1 MAAAGE
7 GTCHALLVGGLPG
20 APVYARRY
28 RDWLKRFHTL
38 LTKAGVPAKQ
48 IRVLSGDRGFEDTIV
63 SGPAT
68 ADSIRATLGNMSDVV
83 KADDQV
89 ILVLIG
95 HGSVADMSPTLIL
108 PGPDVRA
115 EMMADGLNA
124 LESRR
129 QAARRGPSQFG
140 PKGQTATLPALGR
153 GDVVLNLTASSGD
166 SLKAFARK
174 GRVNVAATSTGESNE
189 PVFAEFFLRGIE
201 TKAADGEG
209 APGAGTKDGVVTLL
223 EAYNWAAGQTAWW
236 IVRQKLADPGWRVE
250 GKESVAVFLK
260 LCEGAPGEP
269 AARQLGPGSRPD
281 APDAQHPFRPEGG
294 RIDDFWRGRRVITE
308 HAMLEDCGE
317 ETGVS
322 ALRGNGYKPL
332 AGRKPGEPGHL
343 ARRVVLGRPKP
354 LAPKG
359 D

>member
-1 MAAAGE
+1 MLAQLLTGSVAGAGE
-7 GTCHALLVGGLPG
+7 GACHALLVGGLPG

-38 LTKAGVPAKQ
+38 LTSAGVPPEN
-48 IRVLSGDRGFEDTIV
+48 IRVLSGDKGFADAIV

-68 ADSIRATLGNMSDVV
+68 ADSIRAALADMSDIV

-108 PGPDVRA
+108 PGPDARA
-115 EMMADGLNA
+115 EMMADGLSA
-124 LESRR
+124 LDAR
-129 QAARRGPSQFG
+129 QQI
-140 PKGQTATLPALGR
+140 
-153 GDVVLNLTASSGD
+153 VLNLTASSGD

-209 APGAGTKDGVVTLL
+209 ARSSLGDETDAGTKDGVVTLL

-236 IVRQKLADPGWRVE
+236 IVRQKLASPGWQVE

-260 LCEGAPGEP
+260 LCEAPPGEP

-281 APDAQHPFRPEGG
+281 APDERHPFRPEGG

-308 HAMLEDCGE
+308 HSMLDDCGE

-322 ALRGNGYKPL
+322 ALQSAGYKPL

-343 ARRVVLGRPKP
+343 ARRIILGRPALLP
-354 LAPKG
+354 PEG
-359 D
+359 G